1 MPKPS
6 IAQSTRPVKPAII
19 SVMDGLQTLTT
30 DSQIT
35 EDNAEL
41 VKLRAYQQDQYIAF
55 TAVGGLI
62 PDPEGDK
69 TAIKMTTGQFAERI
83 GVSRQTLYDWRE
95 RIPDFWAKVAAKRKE
110 IGSKD
115 RLNHVWNGIYLKA
128 AAGNV
133 EAAKLYFANHDDD
146 FRMPMERRETNTG
159 SGFADLIAQ
168 KLIEAAKKQHQ
179 PKVIDVDD
187 SANSNA

>member
-1 MPKPS
+1 
-6 IAQSTRPVKPAII
+6 
-19 SVMDGLQTLTT
+19 MDGLQNLTPAPPAT
-30 DSQIT
+30 ADT
-35 EDNAEL
+35 ADA
-41 VKLRAYQQDQYIAF
+41 VKLRAFQHDQYIAF
-55 TAVGGLI
+55 VAVGGLI

-69 TAIKMTTGQFAERI
+69 AAIKMTTGQFAERI

-95 RIPDFWAKVAAKRKE
+95 LIPDFWQKVAAKRKE

-133 EAAKLYFANHDDD
+133 EAAKLYFANHDDN

-159 SGFADLIAQ
+159 SGFADLVAQ
-168 KLIEAAKKQHQ
+168 KLIEKAREENKAR
-179 PKVIDVDD
+179 VIDVDNTD
-187 SANSNA
+187 SNA